1 MAHGVEIGATQF
13 PGRDQRAE
21 RHAGPAG
28 ATWTQGRS
36 VVVVGG
42 GIAGLS
48 AAAILAE
55 RGVKVTV
62 LERED
67 QLGGRVRSWPTT
79 LDNDDQVLMSR
90 GFHAFFKQYYQLRA
104 LLKRSDPTLSGLRPV
119 TDYPLTLRDGPRDS
133 FARIPRT
140 PPLNLIGFVATSPSF
155 PVRDLGKVNLD
166 EALGLLDVEFPKTFE
181 DMDGR
186 SASSVLD
193 DLRFPDTARHLALEV
208 FARSFFADPDEF
220 SGGELVAM
228 FHTYFVGSSEGLLFD
243 VAADDFCTALWD
255 PLAKHLER
263 QGVEF
268 RMGTSA
274 TALDVR
280 DDSVTVHTDGD
291 SIETD
296 AVVMATELRPLQGI
310 LQASPALGD
319 EPWRARI
326 AALRSAPPF
335 VVWRRWFDK
344 PAAPGSP
351 DFLGTSNYGPLD
363 NVSMIHQFE
372 DSARRWA
379 ARRGGSVVELHAYAV
394 DHDFDEQALRAELAA
409 MQDLLHPELAGA
421 TTLGEEW
428 IVQDDC
434 HLVDTSPWRNRP
446 TVETPSGN
454 VVLAG
459 DGIRCDFPV
468 ALMERAATTGVQA
481 ANHLLERWQV
491 AGQDIFTAPT
501 SPRFGWVRPL
511 RKALAKLR

>member
-1 MAHGVEIGATQF
+1 MRF
-13 PGRDQRAE
+13 PGRDKRAE
-21 RHAGPAG
+21 RHAGPSG
-28 ATWTQGRS
+28 AEWTEGRR

-48 AAAILAE
+48 AATTLAE
-55 RGVKVTV
+55 RGVAVTV

-79 LDNDDQVLMSR
+79 LANGDKVAMSR
-90 GFHAFFKQYYQLRA
+90 GFHAFFRQYYQLRA
-104 LLKRSDPTLSGLRPV
+104 LLRRADPTLAGLRSV
-119 TDYPLTLRDGPRDS
+119 DDYPLVLKDGPRDS

-155 PVRDLGKVNLD
+155 PVSALTKVDID
-166 EALGLLDVEFPKTFE
+166 EAMGLLDVEFPQTFE

-186 SASSVLD
+186 SASDVLD

-208 FARSFFADPDEF
+208 FARSFFADPKEF

-243 VAADDFCTALWD
+243 VAADDFGTALWD
-255 PLAKHLER
+255 PLRQHLER
-263 QGVEF
+263 QGVRF

-274 TALDVR
+274 TGLDVR
-280 DDSVTVHTDGD
+280 DDGVTVHTDGD
-291 SIETD
+291 SID
-296 AVVMATELRPLQGI
+296 ADAAVLATELRPLQH
-310 LQASPALGD
+310 LTNASPTLGD
-319 EPWRARI
+319 EPWRERI
-326 AALRSAPPF
+326 AALRAAPPF
-335 VVWRRWFDK
+335 VVWRRWLDA
-344 PAAPGSP
+344 PAAPGTP

-379 ARRGGSVVELHAYAV
+379 ARRNGSVVELHAYAV
-394 DHDFDEQALRAELAA
+394 DENPDEAALRTELAA
-409 MQDLLHPELAGA
+409 MQDLIHPELADA

-428 IVQDDC
+428 VVRDDC

-446 TVETPSGN
+446 TVDTPSAN

-459 DGIRCDFPV
+459 DGIRCDYPV

-481 ANHLLERWQV
+481 ANALLSSWQV

-511 RKALAKLR
+511 RKALARRH

>member
-1 MAHGVEIGATQF
+1 MEHGVRNGVTKF
-13 PGRDQRAE
+13 PGRDKRAE
-21 RHAGPAG
+21 RHAGPSG

-48 AAAILAE
+48 TAATLAE
-55 RGVKVTV
+55 RGVAVTV
-62 LERED
+62 VEREE

-79 LDNDDQVLMSR
+79 LANGDKVPMSR

-104 LLKRSDPTLSGLRPV
+104 LLQRADPTLSGLRPV
-119 TDYPLTLRDGPRDS
+119 PDYPLILRDGPRDS

-140 PPLNLIGFVATSPSF
+140 PPLNLIGFVASSPSF
-155 PVRDLGKVNLD
+155 PVRDLFKVDID
-166 EALGLLDVEFPKTFE
+166 EAMGLLDVEFPQTFE

-186 SASSVLD
+186 SASDVLD

-208 FARSFFADPDEF
+208 FARSFFADPREF

-243 VAADDFCTALWD
+243 VAADDFGTALWD
-255 PLAKHLER
+255 PLARHLER

-268 RMGTSA
+268 RLGTSA
-274 TALDVR
+274 TSMEVLEDG
-280 DDSVTVHTDGD
+280 VTVHTDG
-291 SIETD
+291 EPVMAD
-296 AVVMATELRPLQGI
+296 AAVLATELRPLQGI
-310 LQASPALGD
+310 VEASPSLGD
-319 EPWRARI
+319 VPWREGI
-326 AALRSAPPF
+326 ASLRSAPPF
-335 VVWRRWFDK
+335 VVWRRWLDK

-363 NVSMIHQFE
+363 NVSMMHQFE

-394 DHDFDEQALRAELAA
+394 DHDYDEQALRTELAA
-409 MQDLLHPELAGA
+409 MQDLIHPELADA
-421 TTLGEEW
+421 ATLGEEW
-428 IVQDDC
+428 MVQDDC

-454 VVLAG
+454 VMLAG

-481 ANHLLERWQV
+481 ANALLESWQV

-501 SPRFGWVRPL
+501 SPRFTWVRPL
-511 RKALAKLR
+511 RKALAQRR

>member
-1 MAHGVEIGATQF
+1 MAHGVGEGATAR
-13 PGRDQRAE
+13 PGRDKRVE
-21 RHAGPAG
+21 RHAGPTG
-28 ATWTQGRS
+28 ATWVEGRS

-48 AAAILAE
+48 AAATLAE
-55 RGVKVTV
+55 RGVKVIV
-62 LERED
+62 LEREE

-79 LDNDDQVLMSR
+79 LANGDEVPMSR

-104 LLKRSDPTLSGLRPV
+104 LLKRSDPSLSGLRPV
-119 TDYPLTLRDGPRDS
+119 ADYPLTLRDGPRDS

-155 PVRDLGKVNLD
+155 PVKALGKVNID
-166 EALGLLDVEFPKTFE
+166 EALGLLDVEFPQTFH

-186 SASSVLD
+186 SASNVLD
-193 DLRFPDTARHLALEV
+193 DLNFPDTARHLALEV

-228 FHTYFVGSSEGLLFD
+228 FHTYFVGSAEGLLFD
-243 VAADDFCTALWD
+243 VAADDFGTALWD
-255 PLAKHLER
+255 PLQRHLER

-268 RMGTSA
+268 RLGRSGTGIE
-274 TALDVR
+274 VR
-280 DDSVTVHTDGD
+280 EDGVTVHTDGD
-291 SIETD
+291 SIEAD
-296 AVVMATELRPLQGI
+296 AVVLATELRPLQGI
-310 LQASPALGD
+310 TEASPSMGD
-319 EPWRARI
+319 EQWRAQI

-335 VVWRRWFDK
+335 VVWRRWLDK
-344 PAAPGSP
+344 PAAAGSP

-363 NVSMIHQFE
+363 NVSMMHQFE

-379 ARRGGSVVELHAYAV
+379 ARRNGSVVELHAYAV
-394 DHDFDEQALRAELAA
+394 DHDYDEQALRTELAA
-409 MQDLLHPELAGA
+409 MQDLLHPELADAA
-421 TTLGEEW
+421 TMGEEW

-446 TVETPSGN
+446 TVETPSDN

-459 DGIRCDFPV
+459 DGIRCDYPV

-481 ANHLLERWQV
+481 ANHLLASWQV

-511 RKALAKLR
+511 RRALAKRR

>member
-1 MAHGVEIGATQF
+1 MALGGGNGATQR
-13 PGRDQRAE
+13 PGRDKRVE
-21 RHAGPAG
+21 RHAGPSG
-28 ATWTQGRS
+28 AAWTEGRS

-48 AAAILAE
+48 AAATLAE
-55 RGVKVTV
+55 RGISVTV
-62 LERED
+62 LEREE

-79 LDNDDQVLMSR
+79 LANGDQVPMSR

-104 LLKRSDPTLSGLRPV
+104 LLRRSDPTLSGLRPV
-119 TDYPLTLRDGPRDS
+119 ADYPLTLRDGPRDS

-140 PPLNLIGFVATSPSF
+140 PPLNLMGFVATSPSF
-155 PVRDLGKVNLD
+155 PVKALGKVNID
-166 EALGLLDVEFPKTFE
+166 EALGLLDVEFPQTFH

-186 SASSVLD
+186 SASNVLD
-193 DLRFPDTARHLALEV
+193 DLHFPETARHLALEV

-228 FHTYFVGSSEGLLFD
+228 FHTYFVGSAEGLLFD
-243 VAADDFCTALWD
+243 VAADDFGTALWD
-255 PLAKHLER
+255 PLARHLER

-268 RMGTSA
+268 RLGTSA

-280 DDSVTVHTDGD
+280 EDGVTVHTDG
-291 SIETD
+291 EPLEAD
-296 AVVMATELRPLQGI
+296 AVVLATELRPLQSI
-310 LQASPALGD
+310 TDASPTLGD
-319 EPWRARI
+319 QPWRESI

-335 VVWRRWFDK
+335 VVWRRWLDK

-363 NVSMIHQFE
+363 NVSMMHQFE

-379 ARRGGSVVELHAYAV
+379 ARRNGSVVELHAYAV
-394 DHDFDEQALRAELAA
+394 DPDHDEQALRTELAA
-409 MQDLLHPELAGA
+409 MQDLLHPELADA

-446 TVETPSGN
+446 TVETPEDN

-459 DGIRCDFPV
+459 DGIRCDYPV

-481 ANHLLERWQV
+481 ANHLLASWEV

-511 RKALAKLR
+511 RRALAKRR

>member
-1 MAHGVEIGATQF
+1 MALGMDNGAGDR
-13 PGRDQRAE
+13 PGRDKRTE
-21 RHAGPAG
+21 RHAGPVG
-28 ATWTQGRS
+28 ASWTEGRR

-48 AAAILAE
+48 AAATLAE

-62 LERED
+62 LEREQ

-79 LDNDDQVLMSR
+79 LANGDKVPMSR

-104 LLKRSDPTLSGLRPV
+104 LLRRADPTLSGLRPV
-119 TDYPLTLRDGPRDS
+119 PDYPLTLRGGPRDS

-155 PVRDLGKVNLD
+155 PVRDLGKVNID

-186 SASSVLD
+186 SASNVLD

-243 VAADDFCTALWD
+243 VAADDFGTALWD
-255 PLAKHLER
+255 PLARHLER

-268 RMGTSA
+268 RLGTSA
-274 TALDVR
+274 TALEVHEDG
-280 DDSVTVHTDGD
+280 VTVHTDGEP
-291 SIETD
+291 IVAD
-296 AVVMATELRPLQGI
+296 AAVLATELRPLQRI
-310 LQASPALGD
+310 TLASPTLGD
-319 EPWRARI
+319 EPWRERI

-335 VVWRRWFDK
+335 VVWRRWLDA

-363 NVSMIHQFE
+363 NVSMMHQFE

-394 DHDFDEQALRAELAA
+394 DENPDEASLRAELSA
-409 MQDLLHPELAGA
+409 MQDLIHPELADA
-421 TTLGEEW
+421 ATLGEEW
-428 IVQDDC
+428 LVRDDC

-446 TVETPSGN
+446 TVATPSAT

-459 DGIRCDFPV
+459 DGIRCDYPV

-481 ANHLLERWQV
+481 ANHLLESWQV

-501 SPRFGWVRPL
+501 TPRFGWVRPL
-511 RKALAKLR
+511 RKALAKRR

>member
-1 MAHGVEIGATQF
+1 MTKF
-13 PGRDQRAE
+13 PGRDKRAE
-21 RHAGPAG
+21 RHAGPSG

-48 AAAILAE
+48 TAATLAE
-55 RGVKVTV
+55 RGVAVTV
-62 LERED
+62 VEREE

-79 LDNDDQVLMSR
+79 LANGDKVPMSR

-104 LLKRSDPTLSGLRPV
+104 LLQRADPTLSGLRPV
-119 TDYPLTLRDGPRDS
+119 PDYPLTLRDGPRDS

-155 PVRDLGKVNLD
+155 PVRDLPKVDLD
-166 EALGLLDVEFPKTFE
+166 EAMGLLDVEFPRTFE

-186 SASSVLD
+186 SASDVLD

-208 FARSFFADPDEF
+208 FARSFFADPREF

-243 VAADDFCTALWD
+243 VAADDFGTALWD
-255 PLAKHLER
+255 PLARHLER

-268 RMGTSA
+268 RLGASA
-274 TALDVR
+274 TSVEVR
-280 DDSVTVHTDGD
+280 ESGVTVHTDG
-291 SIETD
+291 EPVVAD
-296 AVVMATELRPLQGI
+296 AAVLATELRPLQGI
-310 LQASPALGD
+310 TEASPSLGD
-319 EPWRARI
+319 DPWRERI
-326 AALRSAPPF
+326 ASLRSAPPF
-335 VVWRRWFDK
+335 VVWRRWLDR

-363 NVSMIHQFE
+363 NVSMMHQFE

-394 DHDFDEQALRAELAA
+394 DHDHDEQALRTELAA
-409 MQDLLHPELAGA
+409 MQDLIHPELADA
-421 TTLGEEW
+421 ATLGEEW

-446 TVETPSGN
+446 TVKTPSDM
-454 VVLAG
+454 VMLAG

-481 ANHLLERWQV
+481 ANALLESWQV

-501 SPRFGWVRPL
+501 SPRFSWVRPL
-511 RKALAKLR
+511 RKALAKRR